1 MHFSTDVNFSV
12 RYGKSIGTKS
22 YDFYN
27 LKIKLNELDDT
38 QKRELFS
45 NSVHDIISNDI
56 LLCIWLY
63 YTDYQQFLTEFKTY
77 ILTIDNSELDLIINS
92 TIHLQNVMDNFWL
105 ESNDNTLKTN
115 YDPVLAK
122 KNYIERV
129 EKNGFKYKEKENYDG
144 FQLLLKNADY
154 KFKNENLYTQYFKF
168 TQNLKYAHIDDIL
181 QMRTEEEWKILY
193 SIRYIYKNVVNSLL
207 DKNIDDKNRIE
218 LYKKK
223 QKLELYLMSYQE
235 TVEGLE
241 WFNPYSTKSIENIE
255 YFPRETSKP
264 THKYAYSNYYDLENI
279 AQQIFDDMV
288 NIRNQNKIKLQ
299 NEFTKKIEN
308 IKNMLEQKNKRIHN
322 IANFI
327 YYTIRISAVLGVSAI
342 LYSYFYM

>member
-22 YDFYN
+22 CDLYN
-27 LKIKLNELDDT
+27 LKQKLNKLDDT
-38 QKRELFS
+38 KKRELFS
-45 NSVHDIISNDI
+45 DSVHDIISNDI

-63 YTDYQQFLTEFKTY
+63 YTDYQQFLAEFKNY
-77 ILTIDNSELDLIINS
+77 ILTIDYDELDLIINS

-115 YDPVLAK
+115 YDPILAK

-129 EKNGFKYKEKENYDG
+129 IKNGFKYTEKEEYDG
-144 FQLLLKNADY
+144 FPLLLKNVDY
-154 KFKNENLYTQYFKF
+154 KFRNESLYTQYFNF

-193 SIRYIYKNVVNSLL
+193 SIRYIYKNVVNEL
-207 DKNIDDKNRIE
+207 DNKYLDNKYLDNKYLNNKKIE

-223 QKLELYLMSYQE
+223 QFLESYLMLYQD
-235 TVEGLE
+235 TVESLE
-241 WFNPYSTKSIENIE
+241 WYNPYSSKPIENLE

-264 THKYAYSNYYDLENI
+264 THKYAYSTYYDLENM
-279 AQQIFDDMV
+279 AQQTFDDMDNNMIEIRRQN
-288 NIRNQNKIKLQ
+288 NIKCE
-299 NEFTKKIEN
+299 NEFTKLSKN
-308 IKNMLEQKNKRIHN
+308 IKNMIEERNKK
-322 IANFI
+322 
-327 YYTIRISAVLGVSAI
+327 YT
-342 LYSYFYM
+342 

>member
-1 MHFSTDVNFSV
+1 MHFSIDVNFSV

-27 LKIKLNELDDT
+27 LKQKLNKLDDT
-38 QKRELFS
+38 KKRELFS
-45 NSVHDIISNDI
+45 DSVHDIISNDI

-63 YTDYQQFLTEFKTY
+63 YTDYQQFLDEFKNY
-77 ILTIDNSELDLIINS
+77 ILTIDNDELDLIINS

-115 YDPVLAK
+115 YDSILAR

-129 EKNGFKYKEKENYDG
+129 KKNGFKYTEKEEYDG

-154 KFKNENLYTQYFKF
+154 KFRNESLYTQYFNF

-193 SIRYIYKNVVNSLL
+193 SIRYIYKNVVNEYLNN
-207 DKNIDDKNRIE
+207 KKIE

-223 QKLELYLMSYQE
+223 KFLESYLMLYQE

-241 WFNPYSTKSIENIE
+241 WYNPYSSKPIENLE

-264 THKYAYSNYYDLENI
+264 KHKYAYSTYYDLENM
-279 AQQIFDDMV
+279 AQQTFDDMV
-288 NIRNQNKIKLQ
+288 NNMIEIRRQNKIK
-299 NEFTKKIEN
+299 FTKKIEN
-308 IKNMLEQKNKRIHN
+308 IKNMLEEKNKRIHK
-322 IANFI
+322 IAKI
-327 YYTIRISAVLGVSAI
+327 MQYTIRISAILGVSAI
-342 LYSYFYM
+342 LYAYFYM